1 MAMSPGPKT
10 SNDLRAYRRLAR
22 ALRELPAPP
31 TPPDL
36 GERVLARVRAM
47 EELRYAEIETVYGR
61 LFAAYGPRGL
71 KLIAPAEDGAA
82 FAAECERRFGQPA
95 RLDPEPD
102 ARLLARLQR
111 ALAGDRRAA
120 ARLPVD
126 LATVGDFQREV
137 LEVARRIPRGEVRTY
152 GWIARELGR
161 PRAARGVGSALH
173 HNPLPFLIPCHR
185 VVGSDGLLRGYAFG
199 LDTKRRVLEA
209 EGLDVEGQESA
220 ARRGERFRGS
230 ATTRIFCF
238 PSCHQARRI
247 RPQNVVPFGSEREA
261 RAAGYR
267 PCQRCRPA
275 A

>member
-1 MAMSPGPKT
+1 MTPRT
-10 SNDLRAYRRLAR
+10 RTTNQLQAYRKLAR
-22 ALRELPAPP
+22 ALRELPVPPAPA
-31 TPPDL
+31 DL
-36 GERVLARVRAM
+36 GQRVLARVRAP
-47 EELRYAEIETVYGR
+47 EELRYAEVDTVYGR

-71 KLIAPAEDGAA
+71 KLIAPADDGAA
-82 FAAECERRFGQPA
+82 FVAECGRRFGQQA
-95 RLDPEPD
+95 RPDPEPD
-102 ARLLARLQR
+102 ARLLERLQR
-111 ALAGDRRAA
+111 ALAGDRQAA

-126 LATVGDFQREV
+126 LAWVGEFQREV

-209 EGLDVEGQESA
+209 EGLDVGAQESA

-247 RPQNVVPFGSEREA
+247 RPENVVPFRSEQEA
-261 RAAGYR
+261 REAGYR